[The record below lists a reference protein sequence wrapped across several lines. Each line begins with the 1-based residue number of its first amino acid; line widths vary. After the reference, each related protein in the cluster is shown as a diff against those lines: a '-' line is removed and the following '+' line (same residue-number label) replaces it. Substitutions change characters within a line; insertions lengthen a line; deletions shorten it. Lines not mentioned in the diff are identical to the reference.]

1 MGENTRPG
9 PFEELVLLAV
19 LALGDNA
26 YGVTIRDEVE
36 ARTGRKSSYGAIY
49 ATLDRLERKGF
60 LSSRRGEPTPERG
73 GKAKR
78 FFTIDGAGI
87 SALENLER
95 ERAALRAPRGGW
107 QPAGG
112 VA

>member
-19 LALGDNA
+19 MALRDNA

-36 ARTGRKSSYGAIY
+36 ERTGRKSSYGAIY

-60 LSSRRGEPTPERG
+60 LSSRRGDPTPERG
-73 GKAKR
+73 GKAKK
-78 FFTIDGAGI
+78 FFAIEGAGI

-95 ERAALRAPRGGW
+95 ERTALRTPRAGW

-112 VA
+112 AA